1 MMKGT
6 LEWFN
11 ATTGYGFITSIDYG
25 EFLYFLQPP
34 LKSHKLSG
42 NHNLR
47 VGDSVEFRIMEDK
60 YGCLRAFDITAPGGG
75 MFSGGF
81 DDSANWNNNM
91 DWVVDN
97 SNDGPGCHSCNK
109 EDVSLPV
116 ILGKEKFDSS
126 TETPTS
132 KVGDAESSEIS
143 QSTGH
148 PSKVEDNQIH
158 QVSKYSS
165 PSDEAEP
172 NQLRGSVGD
181 LPEGSA
187 SSATT
192 KIHQSGDTE
201 TGKSIHTR
209 MEDTF
214 DRNILQAQLA
224 ESALEPAEPKE
235 SLAIEEVLVTTISEV
250 EKESTIFIEVVPV
263 L

>member
-1 MMKGT
+1 VTSGIKAILSLEEKWSTTVVVLREDLGGCVRVLSTQRRVAVLKKNKGATITMSSEKMMKGT

-116 ILGKEKFDSS
+116 ILGSMSLPGFYEMSDRCS
-126 TETPTS
+126 E
-132 KVGDAESSEIS
+132 KVGAL
-143 QSTGH
+143 
-148 PSKVEDNQIH
+148 PMFSKGTAYLVF
-158 QVSKYSS
+158 
-165 PSDEAEP
+165 DEMP
-172 NQLRGSVGD
+172 LGN
-181 LPEGSA
+181 
-187 SSATT
+187 
-192 KIHQSGDTE
+192 
-201 TGKSIHTR
+201 
-209 MEDTF
+209 
-214 DRNILQAQLA
+214 
-224 ESALEPAEPKE
+224 
-235 SLAIEEVLVTTISEV
+235 
-250 EKESTIFIEVVPV
+250 VV
-263 L
+263 